1 MKKNIKTSLGIITLI
16 SLISGNI
23 PPVFAAE
30 ISTSTKNLDNTQSI
44 SKKVLTLDE
53 AVQAAINNSDR
64 LSLKS
69 KEIKMY
75 KDKMELQEEVNDFYD
90 DLDKTVYD
98 FPYENLELQKDKTKQ
113 SKEFMEDA
121 IEKDIK
127 DKYNVMVLKEID
139 INKSKRELEIKT
151 NDLNFMKSRLE
162 MKLTTDNELTDFEIQ
177 IEKLQN
183 EIKAKENSLENNK
196 TYFGILTGLDLSKH
210 VLDENINYSV
220 FKIQGDVDEYLDD
233 KIDQLLKYND
243 PIVELLNDYVDDIE
257 DDGNDELPDN
267 NISKPNSSDYVSTVV
282 DENGN
287 TSTTVDKG
295 QYALDIIKYQ
305 NKLDSYKDEL
315 TNYGEYLTAK
325 YSGAEAQVE
334 VDESRKNIKNTL
346 NECYSTLL
354 DLENKINTL
363 SKEIK
368 STNTKLTFAKAQVDM
383 GIMTRNEYEN
393 KVLDSEELDINM
405 RQLVNT
411 YNDLKDSIEKPWII
425 DSKIEN

>member
-16 SLISGNI
+16 GLISGNI
-23 PPVFAAE
+23 QPVFAAE

-75 KDKMELQEEVNDFYD
+75 KDKMELQEKVNDFYD

-127 DKYNVMVLKEID
+127 DKYNVMVLKEIE

-196 TYFGILTGLDLSKH
+196 TYFGILTGLDLSKY

-243 PIVELLNDYVDDIE
+243 QIVELLNDYVDDIE

-393 KVLDSEELDINM
+393 KVLESEELDINM